1 MTAQELK
8 LLLDKYKQ
16 NVLTSDE
23 RDRLFNAIQHGGHD
37 DLLHA
42 DILESLQGSVPAAGW
57 ENEDHAAIL
66 EAIFQ
71 AEQPDTMT
79 VVNNKRRFYRYAAA
93 AVTAGIILST
103 SFIYKK
109 KDTQKAPTLAKTQV
123 LAPGANKAM
132 LTLADGT
139 QIPLDSAANGALAQQ
154 GNTQISNT
162 NGNLSYQANGGSE
175 VMYNTVT
182 TPHGGQYQ
190 LTLADGSKVW
200 LNAASSIR
208 FPTAFTGKERQ
219 VSITG
224 EAFFEVTRQS
234 DHPFSVLVKA
244 AEKEMT
250 VKVLGTSFNIMAYA
264 DEQTVKTALVDG
276 AVQVEHGNQKNVLK
290 PGLEASLANNTFA
303 IAPADL
309 EQTLAWKD
317 GKFRFRSTNIK
328 TIMRQLSRWYDMDV
342 AYNGD
347 VSDIDLTG
355 VISRREDAGKLL
367 KALEATQRV
376 HFEVNGHNVTVSPA
390 TSH

>member
-16 NVLTSDE
+16 NNISPDE
-23 RDRLFNAIQHGGHD
+23 KARLMDAISNGEQD
-37 DLLHA
+37 DLLRE
-42 DILESLQGSVPAAGW
+42 DILHSLQGVVPSAGW
-57 ENEDHAAIL
+57 EEEDHAAIL
-66 EAIFQ
+66 TAIFQ
-71 AEQPDTMT
+71 ADQPEGLT
-79 VVNNKRRFYRYAAA
+79 VVKNKRRFYLYAAA
-93 AVTAGIILST
+93 AVTAGIILTT
-103 SFIYKK
+103 SLLYK
-109 KDTQKAPTLAKTQV
+109 KDTEKAPTLAKTQV
-123 LAPGANKAM
+123 LAPGSNKAM

-154 GNTQISNT
+154 GNTQIKNT
-162 NGNLSYQANGGSE
+162 NGNLSYQANGGNE

-208 FPTAFTGKERQ
+208 FPTAFVGKERQ

-224 EAFFEVTRQS
+224 EAYFEIAQQS
-234 DHPFSVLVKA
+234 NHPFSVEVKA
-244 AEKEMT
+244 ADKDMT

-264 DEQTVKTALVDG
+264 DEKAVKTALVDG
-276 AVQVEHGNQKNVLK
+276 AVQVAHGNQKNVLK
-290 PGLEASLANNTFA
+290 PGLEASLVDNTFA

-355 VISRREDAGKLL
+355 VISRREDAGNLF

-390 TSH
+390 TLH

>member
-1 MTAQELK
+1 MTAEELK

-16 NVLTSDE
+16 NDISSDE
-23 RDRLFNAIQHGGHD
+23 KDHLFDAINSGEHD
-37 DLLHA
+37 ALLNA
-42 DILESLQGSVPAAGW
+42 DILQSLRNDVPSAGW
-57 ENEDHAAIL
+57 ENEDHDAIL
-66 EAIFQ
+66 NAIFQ
-71 AEQPDTMT
+71 ADQPETLRIIK
-79 VVNNKRRFYRYAAA
+79 NKRRFYLYAAA
-93 AVTAGIILST
+93 AVTVGIILTT
-103 SFIYKK
+103 SLLYKREPEK
-109 KDTQKAPTLAKTQV
+109 VPTLAKTQV
-123 LAPGANKAM
+123 LAPGSNKAM

-154 GNTQISNT
+154 GNTQISNK
-162 NGNLSYQANGGSE
+162 NGKLSYQANGGNE

-224 EAFFEVTRQS
+224 EAYFEIAQQS
-234 DHPFSVLVKA
+234 NHPFSVQVKA
-244 AEKEMT
+244 AEKDLT

-264 DEQTVKTALVDG
+264 DEKAVKTALVDG
-276 AVQVEHGNQKNVLK
+276 AVQVESGKEKNVLK
-290 PGLEASLANNTFA
+290 PGLEASLTDNSFA

>member
-16 NVLTSDE
+16 NELTPGE
-23 RDRLFNAIQHGGHD
+23 KNRLFSAINSGEHD
-37 DLLHA
+37 ELLYA
-42 DILESLQGSVPAAGW
+42 DILDSLKSEAPDAGW
-57 ENEDHAAIL
+57 DQEDHAAIL

-71 AEQPDTMT
+71 ADQPEILT
-79 VVNNKRRFYRYAAA
+79 VVKNKRRFYLYAAA
-93 AVTAGIILST
+93 AVTVGIILT
-103 SFIYKK
+103 TGLLYK
-109 KDTQKAPTLAKTQV
+109 KDTEKAPTLAKTQV
-123 LAPGANKAM
+123 LAPGSNKAM

-154 GNTQISNT
+154 GNTQIKNT
-162 NGNLSYQANGGSE
+162 NGNLSYQANGGND

-208 FPTAFTGKERQ
+208 FPTAFVGKERQ

-224 EAFFEVTRQS
+224 EAYFEISQQS
-234 DHPFSVLVKA
+234 NHPFSVQVKA
-244 AEKEMT
+244 ADKDMT

-264 DEQTVKTALVDG
+264 DEKAVKTALVDG
-276 AVQVEHGNQKNVLK
+276 AVQVEHGHQKNVLK
-290 PGLEASLANNTFA
+290 PGQEANLADNTFA

-355 VISRREDAGKLL
+355 VISRREDAGNLF

>member
-16 NVLTSDE
+16 NVLTADE
-23 RDRLFNAIQHGGHD
+23 KNRLFDAINSGDHD

-42 DILESLQGSVPAAGW
+42 DILQSLQGTVPSADW
-57 ENEDHAAIL
+57 ENEDPAAIL
-66 EAIFQ
+66 DAIFQ
-71 AEQPDTMT
+71 AEQPETLT
-79 VVNNKRRFYRYAAA
+79 VVKNKRRFYLYAAA
-93 AVTAGIILST
+93 AVTAGIILT
-103 SFIYKK
+103 TGLLYK
-109 KDTQKAPTLAKTQV
+109 KDTVKAPTLAKTQV
-123 LAPGANKAM
+123 LAPGSNKAM

-154 GNTQISNT
+154 GNTRISNT
-162 NGNLSYQANGGSE
+162 NGNLSYQANGGSD

-190 LTLADGSKVW
+190 LTLADGSRVW

-208 FPTAFTGKERQ
+208 FPTAFRGKERL
-219 VSITG
+219 VTITG
-224 EAFFEVTRQS
+224 EAYFEIAQQAN
-234 DHPFSVLVKA
+234 HPFAVQVNT
-244 AEKEMT
+244 AEKQLT

-264 DEQTVKTALVDG
+264 DEKTVKTTLVDG
-276 AVQVEHGNQKNVLK
+276 AVQVEHGDQKNILK
-290 PGLEASLANNTFA
+290 PGQEASLTDNTFA
-303 IAPADL
+303 IDPADL

-328 TIMRQLSRWYDMDV
+328 TIMRQLSRWYDMEV
-342 AYNGD
+342 AYRGD